1 MKHIVDFRM
10 SSCLL
15 RKVEKVL
22 CKVLLKWDTRL
33 NGELESKAFH
43 VVFVSD
49 SVPLVVPR
57 L

>member
-1 MKHIVDFRM
+1 MQSV
-10 SSCLL
+10 
-15 RKVEKVL
+15 KVG
-22 CKVLLKWDTRL
+22 DTKL
-33 NGELESKAFH
+33 IGKLESKAFH

>member
-1 MKHIVDFRM
+1 MFM
-10 SSCLL
+10 SMTL